1 MGLQLQCNMRP
12 GLSMEFSTESSCV
25 DTDHGVSRMFN
36 CRYLCRIETLEMLF
50 VWPGI
55 TCFCMYV
62 RKCISIVWGLHK
74 THEFC
79 QWIGGANAD
88 WGCGTRGSSSQ
99 HACLSSILTLLIS
112 RPCLPC
118 HASCTSQ
125 QNASDKVSV
134 YIKIFQR
141 VVYNVSILYCLY
153 NSYVNNLLYSS
164 IMRYILEENKRIM
177 QLWRIHHEFAMK
189 FRQFIVSIW

>member
-1 MGLQLQCNMRP
+1 
-12 GLSMEFSTESSCV
+12 MEFSTESFCV
-25 DTDHGVSRMFN
+25 DRDHGVSRMFN
-36 CRYLCRIETLEMLF
+36 CRYFCQIKTFEMLF
-50 VWPGI
+50 VRPGI

-88 WGCGTRGSSSQ
+88 WGRGTRGSSSQ

-134 YIKIFQR
+134 YIKNYQR
-141 VVYNVSILYCLY
+141 VCNVFILYCLC

-164 IMRYILEENKRIM
+164 IMRCIFEENKRTM
-177 QLWRIHHEFAMK
+177 QLWRIHHEFVMQ
-189 FRQFIVSIW
+189 FRQFIVSTW